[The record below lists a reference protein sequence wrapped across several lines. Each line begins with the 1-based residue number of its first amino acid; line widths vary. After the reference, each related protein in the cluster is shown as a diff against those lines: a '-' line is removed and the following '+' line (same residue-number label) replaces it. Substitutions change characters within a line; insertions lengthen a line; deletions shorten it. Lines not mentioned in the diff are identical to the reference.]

1 MRARP
6 RETTKPRKNAK
17 DIIVGIKELRK
28 TVSKIE
34 YKMES
39 GKINK
44 KVLQLEIIKTS
55 DRQPDGVVYVT
66 TNSRKK
72 VNGRLV
78 SEESNNQSVPPRMN
92 EDNEQ
97 IIEEP
102 DDNENAASF
111 DREVLRENLIEE
123 GLSKKEA
130 EIILNGVIEDIK
142 DDGEVNRSEI
152 RNDIVALRPDLNRE
166 ELNNIVN
173 NVVRDVKKGGRP
185 KKYATEAERKK
196 AKSQKT
202 VEAQRRR
209 EAEAGIIRSNKKGR
223 PKKEVETEVEGGDI
237 IRSITDYGKAIIYGR
252 KDYPPKVRGILSKV
266 GTQKINNIVIKR
278 TPVPSVLTGAL
289 SLFSL
294 GKFGKRV
301 ERAYDELFHLYVILN
316 LENGQNVLLEK
327 NEVINMDIEPK
338 NRPNTESKT
347 VVGTIMPVS
356 LNDMLLNTKKYMGDK
371 KFYGY
376 SARDNNCQDFIVA
389 FLKSNNLGNND
400 DFTFIK
406 QNTKDLFNNLPS
418 LRKLS
423 NTITD
428 IGATANVILTG
439 KGVLDNYDMLLKHL
453 TSHITDPKEPV
464 DKKDYEQSKILI
476 DAIKEK
482 KGGKINI
489 GRAFKKLGKDIK
501 KGVDVAG
508 KEIKK
513 DVNVAGKYIT
523 EKKGG
528 LSSDL
533 ITYGIPSATAAIL
546 GAAGNAVGGPA
557 LGVLGSAAG
566 SKIGSEFIA
575 PAVHKASGSGVRFK
589 KGSAEAKEY
598 MASIRNKKRK

>member
-17 DIIVGIKELRK
+17 DIIVGINELRK

-34 YKMES
+34 YKMAS

-72 VNGRLV
+72 VDGKLV

-92 EDNEQ
+92 EDNEP

-102 DDNENAASF
+102 DENENEVSF

-130 EIILNGVIEDIK
+130 EIILRGVIEDIK
-142 DDGEVNRSEI
+142 DDGEINRTDI
-152 RNDIVALRPDLNRE
+152 REDIVSLRPDLNNT

-185 KKYATEAERKK
+185 KKYATEEERKK
-196 AKSQKT
+196 AKSKKT

-209 EAEAGIIRSNKKGR
+209 EAEAGIVRSDKRGR
-223 PKKEVETEVEGGDI
+223 PKKVVEGGDI

-252 KDYPPKVRGILSKV
+252 KDYPPKVRGILNKV
-266 GTQKINNIVIKR
+266 GVQKITNIIIKR

-301 ERAYDELFHLYVILN
+301 ERAYDDLFHLYVILT

-327 NEVINMDIEPK
+327 NEVINMDIDPK
-338 NRPNTESKT
+338 NRPNTESKN
-347 VVGTIMPVS
+347 VVGTIQPVS
-356 LNDMLLNTKKYMGDK
+356 LNDMLLNTKKYMGDT

-489 GRAFKKLGKDIK
+489 GKSFKNLGKDIK
-501 KGVDVAG
+501 K
-508 KEIKK
+508 
-513 DVNVAGKYIT
+513 DVNIAGKYIT

-533 ITYGIPSATAAIL
+533 ITYGIPAATAAIL

-566 SKIGSEFIA
+566 SKIGSKYIA
-575 PAVHKASGSGVRFK
+575 PAVHKASGAGVRFK
-589 KGSAEAKEY
+589 KGSIEAKEY